1 MRTFVLPLNWFEW
14 NKHHKHMYD
23 YWLNWTPLVP
33 NTIINNDN
41 LFIWCHSQSYGAW
54 KFYPNKLLWPKEN
67 LSLRRDT
74 LDRGRSTEWDW
85 TKQNSWMKQAPMTAH
100 KTKTDWERRLLTI
113 FVKVQSRRRK
123 SLIIKLHFEQSL
135 IEKNSSFSIL
145 GPRLV
150 LF

>member
-1 MRTFVLPLNWFEW
+1 M
-14 NKHHKHMYD
+14 
-23 YWLNWTPLVP
+23 VP
-33 NTIINNDN
+33 FPI
-41 LFIWCHSQSYGAW
+41 LRRV

-145 GPRLV
+145 GPTLV